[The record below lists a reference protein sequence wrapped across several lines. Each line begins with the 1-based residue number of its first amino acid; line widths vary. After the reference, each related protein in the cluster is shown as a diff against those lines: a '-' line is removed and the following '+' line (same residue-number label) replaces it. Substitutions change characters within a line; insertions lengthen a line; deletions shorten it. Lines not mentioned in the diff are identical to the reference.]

1 MSARIIRPGVAEG
14 EAGEARPIRWRVW
27 GQPPAVSAPSRWS
40 ASTRDSAG
48 DSAGEARPGTSASP
62 SASLSSFTSL
72 EDSQK
77 EALAAAY
84 QRGVA
89 AGEAAA
95 AQRAQGR
102 LEPALAAFQSMA
114 AELAALRKQLRREAE
129 EAAVRLALAVARR
142 VLHREAA
149 SDPEAILGLVKAAF
163 QKCDP
168 RESLR
173 LRVSPEDAT
182 AIREHAARLNLP
194 PGLEIVSDR
203 NLARGSAIF
212 ETSRGDLDASVDTQ
226 LAEIERGFADLL
238 KRRNS

>member
-1 MSARIIRPGVAEG
+1 MSARIIRPGVAERDAEG
-14 EAGEARPIRWRVW
+14 EAAEARPIRWRVR
-27 GQPPAVSAPSRWS
+27 GQPPAVSAPSRGS
-40 ASTRDSAG
+40 ASPRDSAG
-48 DSAGEARPGTSASP
+48 EVRRGGAASSSDSPDDP
-62 SASLSSFTSL
+62 
-72 EDSQK
+72 QK
-77 EALAAAY
+77 EALAAAF

-89 AGEAAA
+89 AGEAAS
-95 AQRAQGR
+95 AQRAQAR

-142 VLHREAA
+142 VLHREAV

-168 RESLR
+168 RESQR
-173 LRVSPEDAT
+173 LRVAPEDAT
-182 AIREHAARLNLP
+182 AIREHTARLNLP

-226 LAEIERGFADLL
+226 LAEIERGFADVL
-238 KRRNS
+238 KRRHS

>member
-1 MSARIIRPGVAEG
+1 
-14 EAGEARPIRWRVW
+14 
-27 GQPPAVSAPSRWS
+27 
-40 ASTRDSAG
+40 
-48 DSAGEARPGTSASP
+48 
-62 SASLSSFTSL
+62 
-72 EDSQK
+72 
-77 EALAAAY
+77 LAAAF

-89 AGEAAA
+89 AAEAAA
-95 AQRAQGR
+95 VQRAQAH

-142 VLHREAA
+142 VLHREAV

-168 RESLR
+168 RESQR

-182 AIREHAARLNLP
+182 AIREHTARLNLP

-226 LAEIERGFADLL
+226 LAEIERGFADVL
-238 KRRNS
+238 KRRHS